1 MQRLRGMGGLGYFQG
16 SVAVEI
22 TGVKMDFGVNWVGL
36 KGLVDGC
43 LEELRCSLAD
53 GNPTLRALEW

>member
-1 MQRLRGMGGLGYFQG
+1 MGGLGYFQG

-36 KGLVDGC
+36 KGLVDAC